1 MNVRARGSSNLRK
14 GRVSRPGHPYLIT
27 TVTLDR
33 TSLFADFLTARL
45 VIRELAA
52 ADVDT
57 LAYVLMPD
65 HLHWLVQLRDEPL
78 SCVMRRMKS
87 RSAVAVNR
95 YLGRNGAVWQDGY
108 HDHAL
113 RADDDVRKT
122 ARYVI
127 SNPMRA
133 GLVDSVFEY
142 PHWDAVWM

>member
-1 MNVRARGSSNLRK
+1 MNVCARGSSSLRK
-14 GRVSRPGHPYLIT
+14 GRVSRPSHYYLIT
-27 TVTLDR
+27 TIARDR
-33 TSLFADFLTARL
+33 ASLFADFFTARL
-45 VIRELAA
+45 VVRELAA

-65 HLHWLVQLRDEPL
+65 HLHWLVQLRDDPL
-78 SCVMRRMKS
+78 PRVMRRMKS

-95 YLGRNGAVWQDGY
+95 YLGRNRAVWQDGY

-113 RADDDVRKT
+113 RADEDVRKT

-142 PHWDAVWM
+142 PHWDAAWM